1 MHEAEQTD
9 HGDDSDTM
17 RASDSSTEVVT
28 RRCLSASIF
37 CSAADACQSDMHCRL
52 NLGFGPVSG
61 LGERIAVP
69 RWQRQRTKPHRVNL
83 NLSTMLSARTA
94 IPFIADFEACF
105 FNGTLYRP
113 L

>member
-28 RRCLSASIF
+28 RRCLSAPIF

-83 NLSTMLSARTA
+83 NLSTMPSARTA
-94 IPFIADFEACF
+94 IPSFPTFAVCF
-105 FNGTLYRP
+105 FHGTLYRP